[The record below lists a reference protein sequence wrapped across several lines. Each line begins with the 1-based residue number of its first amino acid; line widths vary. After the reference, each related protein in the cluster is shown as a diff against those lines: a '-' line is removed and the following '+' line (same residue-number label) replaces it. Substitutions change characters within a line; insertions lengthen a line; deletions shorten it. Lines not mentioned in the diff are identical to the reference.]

1 MKIVLDANIFISSF
15 FWGGKPRLI
24 IERVIAGIDELFIT
38 REILDEVEDVIG
50 RPKFHADKD
59 EIHYLIS
66 SIEEIGNKI
75 TVKKRIKRGSRDKTD
90 NKYIEC
96 GTTANVDYIIS
107 GDIHLLEL
115 KVYNH
120 IKIVTAKDYLEVVK

>member
-1 MKIVLDANIFISSF
+1 MRIVLDANIIISSF
-15 FWGGKPRLI
+15 FWGGNPKI
-24 IERVIAGIDELFIT
+24 IVERIISGIDELFISK
-38 REILDEVEDVIG
+38 EILEEIEGVIR
-50 RPKFHADKD
+50 RPKFHTDND
-59 EIHYLIS
+59 RINYFIN

-75 TVKKRIKRGSRDKTD
+75 TPQKLGETGSRDRTD

-115 KVYNH
+115 KKYQNMQ
-120 IKIVTAKDYLEVVK
+120 IVSAKNYLDIVN